1 MGAKVSIKYYLLT
14 TRATKGE
21 LPIYLRIT
29 MDRKKAEL
37 HSGYTCIAK
46 DWLGEEQLT
55 KSNNT
60 INNEL
65 SKKRT
70 SIYELIID
78 LERKNKAVSATI
90 LKDLLSGKN
99 KIEIGLLAYFER
111 HIVEIKIKNE
121 IKTISINKYNQ
132 SVNTLKE
139 YIQKKYKKQEF
150 IINQVDYDFING
162 YDLFLRETY
171 SLHKNTI
178 NKYHSRFRT
187 ILLKALAEGHLFK
200 QPYANF
206 KLNSVKTDREFLS
219 QIELNKIIEFDLS
232 HNSSLD
238 KVKDLFIFSVY
249 TGLRFQDAQSLTI
262 DNLGK
267 YKNKAFIKFIQQ
279 KTSRTIEIPLLPAA
293 IKIIDKYS
301 KTAEREVFKK
311 LLPEI
316 SNQKVNAYLKVIAN
330 LSGLNRTISHHI
342 ARHTFATT
350 ICLNNNMKLED
361 VSMLLGHSSL
371 KTTQIYGKITQDRL
385 HQSIKSIT
393 KKL

>member
-70 SIYELIID
+70 NIYELIID

-139 YIQKKYKKQEF
+139 YIQKKYKKQES

>member
-1 MGAKVSIKYYLLT
+1 
-14 TRATKGE
+14 
-21 LPIYLRIT
+21 

-37 HSGYTCIAK
+37 HSGYTCTPK
-46 DWLGEEQLT
+46 EWLKEEQLT

-65 SKKRT
+65 AKTRSKV
-70 SIYELIID
+70 YELIID
-78 LERKNKAVSATI
+78 LEKRNKSVSASQI
-90 LKDLLSGKN
+90 KELLSGKE
-99 KIEIGLLAYFER
+99 KIEIGLIAYFKR
-111 HIVEIKIKNE
+111 HIEEIRIKNE
-121 IKTISINKYNQ
+121 IKDVSINKYTQ
-132 SVNTLKE
+132 SINTLIE
-139 YIQKKYKKQEF
+139 FIQKKYKKQELN
-150 IINQVDYDFING
+150 IDQIDYEFINA
-162 YDLFLRETY
+162 YDLFLRETH

-178 NKYHSRFRT
+178 NKYHSRLRT

-206 KLNSVKTDREFLS
+206 KLKSVKTDREFLS
-219 QIELNKIIEFDLS
+219 QDELNKIIKLDLS
-232 HNSSLD
+232 HNKSLD

-249 TGLRFQDAQSLTI
+249 TGLRFQDAQSLTT
-262 DNLGK
+262 DNMGK
-267 YKNKAFIKFIQQ
+267 YKSKEFIKFIQQ
-279 KTSRTIEIPLLPAA
+279 KTARAIEIPLLPAPS
-293 IKIIDKYS
+293 KIIEKYS
-301 KTAEREVFKK
+301 KTSEREIFKK

-316 SNQKVNAYLKVIAN
+316 SNQKVNAYLKVIAD

-350 ICLNNNMKLED
+350 ICLNNNMALED

-385 HQSIKSIT
+385 HQTINSIS

>member
-1 MGAKVSIKYYLLT
+1 MAAKVSIKFYLLT

-37 HSGYTCIAK
+37 HSGYTCTPK
-46 DWLGEEQLT
+46 EWLEEEQLT

-65 SKKRT
+65 AKTRSK
-70 SIYELIID
+70 IYELIID
-78 LERKNKAVSATI
+78 LEKRNKSVSASI
-90 LKDLLSGKN
+90 IKELLSGKE
-99 KIEIGLLAYFER
+99 KIEIGLIAYFKR
-111 HIVEIKIKNE
+111 HIDEIRIKNE
-121 IKTISINKYNQ
+121 IKDVSINKYTQ
-132 SVNTLKE
+132 SLNTLIAF
-139 YIQKKYKKQEF
+139 IQKKYKKQEF
-150 IINQVDYDFING
+150 NIEQVDYEFINT
-162 YDLFLRETY
+162 YDLFLREVH

-178 NKYHSRFRT
+178 NKYHSRLRT

-219 QIELNKIIEFDLS
+219 QDELNKLINVDLS
-232 HNSSLD
+232 HNKSLD
-238 KVKDLFIFSVY
+238 KVKDIFIFSVY
-249 TGLRFQDAQSLTI
+249 TGLRFQDAQSLTT

-267 YKNKAFIKFIQQ
+267 YKNKEFIKFIQQ
-279 KTSRTIEIPLLPAA
+279 KTSRAIEIPLLPAA
-293 IKIIDKYS
+293 IKIIEKYS
-301 KTAEREVFKK
+301 KTPEREVLNK

-316 SNQKVNAYLKVIAN
+316 SNQKVNSYLKIIADQ
-330 LSGLNRTISHHI
+330 SGLNRTISHHI

-350 ICLNNNMKLED
+350 ICLNNNMALED

-385 HQSIKSIT
+385 HQSINSIS

>member
-60 INNEL
+60 VNNEL

-70 SIYELIID
+70 NIYELIID

-279 KTSRTIEIPLLPAA
+279 KTSRAIEIPLLPAA

-361 VSMLLGHSSL
+361 VSMLLGHSSV

>member
-1 MGAKVSIKYYLLT
+1 MAAKVSIKFYLLT

-37 HSGYTCIAK
+37 HSGYTCTPK
-46 DWLGEEQLT
+46 EWLKEEQLT

-65 SKKRT
+65 AKTRSKV
-70 SIYELIID
+70 YELIID
-78 LERKNKAVSATI
+78 LEKRDKSVSASLI
-90 LKDLLSGKN
+90 KELLSGKE
-99 KIEIGLLAYFER
+99 KIEIGLIAYFNR
-111 HIVEIKIKNE
+111 HIEEIRIKNE
-121 IKTISINKYNQ
+121 IKDVSINKYTQ
-132 SVNTLKE
+132 SINTLIE
-139 YIQKKYKKQEF
+139 FIQKKYKKQEF
-150 IINQVDYDFING
+150 NIDQIDYEFINA
-162 YDLFLRETY
+162 YDLFLRETH

-178 NKYHSRFRT
+178 NKYHSRLRT

-206 KLNSVKTDREFLS
+206 KLNSVKTDREYLS
-219 QIELNKIIEFDLS
+219 QDELNKIIKLDLS
-232 HNSSLD
+232 HNKSLD

-249 TGLRFQDAQSLTI
+249 TGLRFQDAQSLTT
-262 DNLGK
+262 DNMGK
-267 YKNKAFIKFIQQ
+267 YKSKEFIKFIQQ
-279 KTSRTIEIPLLPAA
+279 KTARAIEIPLLPAPS
-293 IKIIDKYS
+293 KIIEKYS
-301 KTAEREVFKK
+301 KTPEREVFKK

-316 SNQKVNAYLKVIAN
+316 SNQKVNAYLKVIAD

-350 ICLNNNMKLED
+350 ICLNNNMALED

-385 HQSIKSIT
+385 HQSINTIS

>member
-1 MGAKVSIKYYLLT
+1 MAAKVSIKFYLLT

-37 HSGYTCIAK
+37 HSGYTCTPK
-46 DWLGEEQLT
+46 EWLEDEQIT
-55 KSNNT
+55 KSSNT

-65 SKKRT
+65 AKTRSKV
-70 SIYELIID
+70 YELIIV
-78 LERKNKAVSATI
+78 LEKRNKAVSASLI
-90 LKDLLSGKN
+90 KELLSGKE
-99 KIEIGLLAYFER
+99 KIEIGLIAYFKR
-111 HIVEIKIKNE
+111 HIEEIRIKNE
-121 IKTISINKYNQ
+121 IKNVSINKYTQ
-132 SVNTLKE
+132 SINTLIE
-139 YIQKKYKKQEF
+139 FIHKKYKKQEF
-150 IINQVDYDFING
+150 SIDQVDYEFINA
-162 YDLFLRETY
+162 YDLFLRETH

-178 NKYHSRFRT
+178 NKYHSRLRT

-219 QIELNKIIEFDLS
+219 QDELNKIIKLDLS
-232 HNSSLD
+232 HNKSLD

-249 TGLRFQDAQSLTI
+249 TGLRFQDAQSLTT
-262 DNLGK
+262 DNMGK
-267 YKNKAFIKFIQQ
+267 YKSKEFIKFIQQ
-279 KTSRTIEIPLLPAA
+279 KTARAIEIPLLPVPS
-293 IKIIDKYS
+293 KIIEKYS
-301 KTAEREVFKK
+301 KTPEREVFKK

-316 SNQKVNAYLKVIAN
+316 SNQKVNAYLKVIAD

-350 ICLNNNMKLED
+350 ICLNNNMALED

-385 HQSIKSIT
+385 HQSINTIS